1 VERPP
6 PRRDEFPCKRKD
18 CITANS
24 GNELIEIARLPFL
37 VEVPVSY
44 DATDPPSPYEEEEE
58 GNMNQVAVLED
69 REDDLDDEGPDEG
82 ED

>member
-1 VERPP
+1 MS
-6 PRRDEFPCKRKD
+6 FLANGKD
-18 CITANS
+18 GITANS

-58 GNMNQVAVLED
+58 GNMNQVAVLDD
-69 REDDLDDEGPDEG
+69 REDDLDDEGPDEV